1 MCFFSLNLSFV
12 FIKKIKVVFALDHCL
27 HLHTY
32 NLKGYMVDHVTFM
45 ITCIAIYMVNIL
57 IGVSTQNPYIQPPTT
72 QIPTT
77 RATTSRGPTKW
88 STTIETSTGTSPTAG
103 PSVFSCTFEPNTNC
117 FLHDVVGR
125 DDYNWSKRKVRNV
138 LKCFSNKFDQIRVYQ
153 NYQLRYKIIS
163 ANNEGE

>member
-57 IGVSTQNPYIQPPTT
+57 IGVSTQNPNTQPPTT
-72 QIPTT
+72 TRAPTTQFPTT
-77 RATTSRGPTKW
+77 R
-88 STTIETSTGTSPTAG
+88 STTIQTSTGTSPTAG
-103 PSVFSCTFEPNTNC
+103 PTVFSCTFEPNTNC

-138 LKCFSNKFDQIRVYQ
+138 LKCFSNKFDLIC
-153 NYQLRYKIIS
+153 
-163 ANNEGE
+163 